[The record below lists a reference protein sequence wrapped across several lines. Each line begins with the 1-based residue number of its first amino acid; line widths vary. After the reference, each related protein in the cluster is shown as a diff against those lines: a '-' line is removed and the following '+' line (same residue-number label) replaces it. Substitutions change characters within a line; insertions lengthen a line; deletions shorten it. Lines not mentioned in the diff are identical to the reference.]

1 MFIAFNGRWKK
12 WNKIKFYPV
21 ESKLLVRWRGRKGSL
36 HAVRMGWALR
46 TGDYW
51 AGLELTCKAV
61 SRHFH
66 SATCWRAFAG
76 VKMKLFVIQATSC
89 TAIVRRA
96 KMEIIRSQR
105 RSSKVDDVVS
115 TLPLYRSAPPLQV
128 RLEDFELFA
137 IDRLRGISLLDIRLV
152 TEKIQ
157 ELKRSSI
164 FYLLSFSLFKTEKS
178 EANPFLLFIPYTTGA
193 LGFPCYFNF
202 QVLHENWEFHFLLS
216 GFRFAFGCQENL
228 GKEMNSEF

>member
-36 HAVRMGWALR
+36 HAVGMGWALR

-66 SATCWRAFAG
+66 SATCWRAFVG

-137 IDRLRGISLLDIRLV
+137 IDRLRGISLLEIRLV

-178 EANPFLLFIPYTTGA
+178 EANPFPLFIPYTTGA